1 MIQPIVVMT
10 IFLRNLS
17 AVFCLSLLF
26 FSLPVQAKG
35 SIGLDTF
42 KIQHMGER
50 FYMVNGQLTYE
61 LSDYLYESLRSGV
74 TLRSE
79 TYIRLWKD
87 RRLWWDASESLAIIR
102 VSLSYHAL
110 SQHYQVIRDDT
121 KEHWNFQSLHS
132 ALKKLGEIQGY
143 KLKQLPE
150 SIDDGDHKITVSAV
164 IKPESISF
172 PLRVQSIFTNK
183 YALKTSGVSWPLP

>member
-1 MIQPIVVMT
+1 MIQSIFSMT

-17 AVFCLSLLF
+17 GFICFFLLVFSQ
-26 FSLPVQAKG
+26 PIQAKG

-42 KIQHMGER
+42 KVQHMGDR
-50 FYMVNGQLTYE
+50 YYMVNGQLKYE
-61 LSDYLYESLRSGV
+61 LSDYLYESLKSGV

-79 TYIRLWKD
+79 TYIRLWKN
-87 RRLWWDASESLAIIR
+87 RRLWWDASEQLATIR

-143 KLKQLPE
+143 KLKQLPQ
-150 SIDDGDHKITVSAV
+150 SIEDGQYKITVSAV

-183 YALKTSGVSWPLP
+183 YALTTSGVSWPLP